1 MIDIRIQSNEFDFG
15 QEVKNFQNNQIDG
28 AVVCFLGSVRD
39 LEPKETLEKL
49 EIEYYPKMAKKVLKE
64 TAKKAFKKWSLSQC
78 LIIHRF
84 GELEV
89 SEPIVL
95 VITQTKH
102 RKDAFKANEYIIDF
116 LKINAPFWKK
126 EHSPKGAKWVKQNK
140 RDLEINF

>member
-15 QEVKNFQNNQIDG
+15 QEVKNFQNNKIDG

-39 LEPKETLEKL
+39 LEPKEILEKL
-49 EIEYYPKMAKKVLKE
+49 EIEYYPKMAKKVLNE
-64 TAKKAFKKWSLSQC
+64 TAKKAFKKWNLSQC

-84 GELEV
+84 GELDV
-89 SEPIVL
+89 NEPIVL

>member
-15 QEVKNFQNNQIDG
+15 QEVKNFQNNKIDG

-49 EIEYYPKMAKKVLKE
+49 EIEYYPKMAKKVLNE
-64 TAKKAFKKWSLSQC
+64 TAKKAFKKWNLSQC

-84 GELEV
+84 GELDV
-89 SEPIVL
+89 NEPIVL

>member
-15 QEVKNFQNNQIDG
+15 QEVKNFQNNKIDG
-28 AVVCFLGSVRD
+28 ALVCFLGSVRD

-49 EIEYYPKMAKKVLKE
+49 EIEYYPKMAEKVLNE
-64 TAKKAFKKWSLSQC
+64 TAKKAFKKWNLSQC

-89 SEPIVL
+89 NEPIVL